1 MDKNLIWKSL
11 AVVIVVTVAM
21 LNLYPPSETLK
32 PGIDLAGGTSLIY
45 EIDTTDLAPN
55 EQRGLAQNM
64 IPILLKRID
73 PTHVAN
79 IVMRP
84 QGDTR
89 IEIQLPVA
97 SAETREKRE
106 AYEQALLALEQE
118 NINLLKIRHTLT
130 LPEAQRQE
138 KFGEFARDS
147 EQRRAILERLAEIYD
162 QRKQAQDR
170 RDALINEMQALQPKL
185 ETLELPFDTLKS
197 TVASWAKQTNE
208 ARQDAIEAYVQSTIT
223 DKQVD
228 EGKLS

>member
-11 AVVIVVTVAM
+11 AIVIVVAVAL

-45 EIDTTDLAPN
+45 EIDTTDLGPN

-84 QGDTR
+84 QGDTC

-97 SAETREKRE
+97 SAETRERRE

-130 LPEAQRQE
+130 LPTDERQAD
-138 KFGEFARDS
+138 FDEFARGSD
-147 EQRRAILERLAEIYD
+147 ERRAILERLADIYD
-162 QRKQAQDR
+162 KRKQAQE
-170 RDALINEMQALQPKL
+170 ATQPKL
-185 ETLELPFDTLKS
+185 EE
-197 TVASWAKQTNE
+197 
-208 ARQDAIEAYVQSTIT
+208 
-223 DKQVD
+223 
-228 EGKLS
+228 